1 MFWKNKSENKIDS
14 QQLAMIEH
22 ARKRIR
28 QKRGF
33 HNHFIISIFLIVCS
47 LLVNFLFNYQS
58 EFTLFN
64 TSWSYVI
71 SAILGVILVIHFLKV
86 YVFYTF
92 MGKVWESK
100 HMEFLIEKQAI
111 KVEKLKRSMDK
122 EALLKAQ
129 SEWNNENQ
137 NRNVTIIAAAAEN
150 NVIGRNNDLIWHL
163 SDDLKHFKN
172 LTKGHHVIMGRKTFE
187 SIPKALPNRTNV
199 VITRQKN
206 YFAEG
211 AIVVNSIESALALCL
226 DDNRPFIIGGGEIY
240 RQAMALADC
249 IELTRVHE
257 NFEGDTFFP
266 NIDNVVWQEV
276 WRENHDKDD
285 KHNYA
290 FSFIRYKKRKQ

>member
-1 MFWKNKSENKIDS
+1 
-14 QQLAMIEH
+14 
-22 ARKRIR
+22 
-28 QKRGF
+28 
-33 HNHFIISIFLIVCS
+33 
-47 LLVNFLFNYQS
+47 
-58 EFTLFN
+58 
-64 TSWSYVI
+64 
-71 SAILGVILVIHFLKV
+71 
-86 YVFYTF
+86 
-92 MGKVWESK
+92 
-100 HMEFLIEKQAI
+100 
-111 KVEKLKRSMDK
+111 MDK

-129 SEWNNENQ
+129 SEWNNENK

-199 VITRQKN
+199 VITRQKD

-257 NFEGDTFFP
+257 NFDGDTFFP

>member
-1 MFWKNKSENKIDS
+1 
-14 QQLAMIEH
+14 
-22 ARKRIR
+22 
-28 QKRGF
+28 
-33 HNHFIISIFLIVCS
+33 
-47 LLVNFLFNYQS
+47 
-58 EFTLFN
+58 
-64 TSWSYVI
+64 
-71 SAILGVILVIHFLKV
+71 
-86 YVFYTF
+86 

-137 NRNVTIIAAAAEN
+137 NRNITIIAAAAEN
-150 NVIGRNNDLIWHL
+150 NVIGKNNNLIWHL
-163 SDDLKHFKN
+163 SDDLKHFKS

-211 AIVVNSIESALALCL
+211 AIVVNSIESALAICL